1 MTIHDKISNEY
12 FDWIY
17 DLVCGER
24 FSDRLSYRKLLM
36 HLHNTRFRYRMSM
49 DGNRASDGIDLRY
62 RFDYEH
68 GGIEDAELYLKGPCS
83 VLEMMVAL
91 ALRCEETIMDD
102 PTLGNRTGQCFWGII
117 TSLGLGSMSDD
128 KYDKAYVNAIISRF
142 LSRDYEPNGKGGLFT
157 VKNCEQDMRDIE
169 IWHQLCLYLNS
180 IV

>member
-1 MTIHDKISNEY
+1 MRHDKLHDEY
-12 FDWIY
+12 FEWLCNKVSGCRDNSRYTQLFEYLFNKEFTYIL
-17 DLVCGER
+17 DMDENR
-24 FSDRLSYRKLLM
+24 FK
-36 HLHNTRFRYRMSM
+36 
-49 DGNRASDGIDLRY
+49 DGIELRY
-62 RFDYEH
+62 RFAYEENYSDDD
-68 GGIEDAELYLKGPCS
+68 ISNSFKREPCS

-102 PTLGNRTGQCFWGII
+102 PTLGNRTGQWFWGMIA
-117 TSLGLGSMSDD
+117 SLGLGSMSDD

>member
-68 GGIEDAELYLKGPCS
+68 G
-83 VLEMMVAL
+83 
-91 ALRCEETIMDD
+91 
-102 PTLGNRTGQCFWGII
+102 
-117 TSLGLGSMSDD
+117 
-128 KYDKAYVNAIISRF
+128 
-142 LSRDYEPNGKGGLFT
+142 
-157 VKNCEQDMRDIE
+157 
-169 IWHQLCLYLNS
+169 
-180 IV
+180 